1 MSEDTKLAVEENEI
15 KNPPAVEEETIF
27 PKEVPVA
34 AKLPSKS
41 LWSFSVINFVG
52 LILIAGAA
60 FFLGYSTSPE
70 QFDDSFQKVKT

>member
-1 MSEDTKLAVEENEI
+1 MSEDTKSAVEENEI

-41 LWSFSVINFVG
+41 LWSFSVINFVDG
-52 LILIAGAA
+52 WKFPFGA
-60 FFLGYSTSPE
+60 TS
-70 QFDDSFQKVKT
+70 SG